1 MPKKQQPIIFSSSDE
16 EKMDNSFVSSVESG
30 EYVYDDKEQFFN
42 KATKMK
48 QMIAKMKNENQFLA
62 D

>member
-48 QMIAKMKNENQFLA
+48 KMISKMKDENQFL
-62 D
+62 DD